1 MISTSTSGFSS
12 IEGSVTAFLRSLEGE
27 NKSPATIKAY
37 QTDLLQFHIYLQEH
51 NVYATSPTKVTRADI
66 TEYLS
71 WLGRR
76 GVSGTSRARKL
87 AALRELF
94 RYLEA
99 NEVLSKVPTN
109 GIETPRREKNARA
122 YLHSDEYNRLLSQAG
137 ANARDYAI
145 VQVFLQTG
153 VRVSELVSLTLEDV
167 DIKEKA
173 LHVRAGKGMVARSID
188 LSSKAIAAIKNYLA
202 SRPQVNVPQLF
213 LNRYG
218 EPITERGVRK
228 LVVKYRQ
235 LAGISK
241 KASCHALRHTFATAK
256 AEKGVSPYQLQQW
269 LGHASLNT
277 TQIYV
282 HLSRRNG
289 QKVMEETSL

>member
-1 MISTSTSGFSS
+1 MLTTSTNEFSS
-12 IEGSVTAFLRSLEGE
+12 IPGSIQAFLRSLDGK
-27 NKSPATIKAY
+27 NRSQATVRAY
-37 QTDLLQFHIYLQEH
+37 HTDLLQFHIYLQEH
-51 NVYATSPTKVTRADI
+51 NVAATSPSKVTRADV

-76 GVSGTSRARKL
+76 GVSGVSRARKL

-99 NEVLSKVPTN
+99 HDVLQKAPTS
-109 GIETPRREKNARA
+109 GVETPRKEKSTRA
-122 YLHSDEYNRLLSQAG
+122 YLQPDEYNRLLSQAG
-137 ANARDYAI
+137 ANARDFAI
-145 VQVFLQTG
+145 VTVFLQTG

-167 DIKEKA
+167 DLKGKT
-173 LHVRAGKGMVARSID
+173 LHVRRGKGMVARSID
-188 LSSKAIAAIKNYLA
+188 LNSRAIAAIKNYLTT
-202 SRPQVNVPQLF
+202 RPQVGHVDLF

-228 LVVKYRQ
+228 LVVKYRE

-241 KASCHALRHTFATAK
+241 HASCHMLRHTFATAK

-282 HLSRRNG
+282 HLSRQNG
-289 QKVMEETSL
+289 QKVMEQTSL

>member
-1 MISTSTSGFSS
+1 MFTTLKNDVSSFQGSIS
-12 IEGSVTAFLRSLEGE
+12 AFLRALEGE

-37 QTDLLQFHIYLQEH
+37 QADLLQFHIYVQQ
-51 NVYATSPTKVTRADI
+51 NNITATTPASVTRSDVS
-66 TEYLS
+66 EYLS

-76 GVSGTSRARKL
+76 GVTGVSRARKL
-87 AALRELF
+87 AALREWF

-99 NEVLSKVPTN
+99 HEVCAKAPTN
-109 GIETPRREKNARA
+109 GIETPRKEKNARA
-122 YLHSDEYNRLLSQAG
+122 YLQSDEYNRLLSQAG

-153 VRVSELVSLTLEDV
+153 VRVSELVNLTLEDV
-167 DIKEKA
+167 DLKVKM
-173 LHVRAGKGMVARSID
+173 LHVRAGKGMVARSIE
-188 LSSKAIAAIKNYLA
+188 LNSKAITAIKNYLA
-202 SRPQVNVPQLF
+202 TRPPMSLPQLF

-228 LVVKYRQ
+228 LVVKYRER
-235 LAGISK
+235 AGITK

-282 HLSRRNG
+282 HLSRQNG
-289 QKVMEETSL
+289 QKVMEQTSL